1 MDPRVQTVIAI
12 IEKDLC
18 RQRPLIAL
26 AKSVS
31 LSPSRLR
38 HLFKADT
45 GMTPA
50 QYLKF
55 LRLEKAKYLL
65 ETTFLSAKVIMSR
78 IGMANINHFT
88 EDFKRIY
95 GLPPAKYRAHF
106 LRTNTPSP
114 VGSQIR

>member
-18 RQRPLIAL
+18 RQKPLTAL
-26 AKSVS
+26 ARSVN

-38 HLFKADT
+38 HLFKAET

-55 LRLEKAKYLL
+55 LRLEKAKHLL

-88 EDFKRIY
+88 EDFKRAY
-95 GLPPAKYRAHF
+95 GLPPVRYRAHF
-106 LRTNTPSP
+106 HYANSPSP
-114 VGSQIR
+114 VSSQIR